1 MLLIK
6 FFIVTFFCVHAV
18 SANFQDEARLFEPA
32 VAYEIPAVK
41 HWNNY
46 FRLGVTVYPC
56 SDGLHIKSV
65 DPNGP
70 ASRLVPI
77 ANPTERATLELGD
90 HITHVD
96 GVPVRSVDELIFR
109 LGQNDG
115 EVVITVIDKNTNRSF
130 DYQAQAKTDMDGAP
144 EPPKPELRK
153 VKALLVGL
161 TDDTKLGVSIQK
173 NMEELKEALTKGI
186 PSEELELHIV
196 EGSDCN
202 AREILKQI
210 DAINVS
216 NDDSLFVYYLGHG
229 AYDPRY
235 AKGDPS
241 GGHYMQIPT
250 GDILRRTITNRMLA
264 KRCRLTVF
272 VSDTCNVK
280 YETNNLIVAENRLSV
295 RVFEDFL
302 PLQKLFHF
310 HSGFLDV
317 NGSSKDEF
325 GWFHPGYG
333 GFFSHSFLSI
343 FPTSSS
349 WEDLLKQS
357 TDQTVDLYQRRR
369 EVVLADPNP
378 NSNTV
383 KYMRAQSSQTP
394 TSFQNTIRQLQIL
407 KTGKKYE
414 VEQLH
419 SVFLEVPPR

>member
-1 MLLIK
+1 
-6 FFIVTFFCVHAV
+6 
-18 SANFQDEARLFEPA
+18 
-32 VAYEIPAVK
+32 
-41 HWNNY
+41 
-46 FRLGVTVYPC
+46 
-56 SDGLHIKSV
+56 
-65 DPNGP
+65 
-70 ASRLVPI
+70 
-77 ANPTERATLELGD
+77 
-90 HITHVD
+90 
-96 GVPVRSVDELIFR
+96 
-109 LGQNDG
+109 
-115 EVVITVIDKNTNRSF
+115 
-130 DYQAQAKTDMDGAP
+130 
-144 EPPKPELRK
+144 LRK
-153 VKALLVGL
+153 VNALLVGL
-161 TDDTKLGVSIQK
+161 TDDKKLGVSIQK
-173 NMEELKEALTKGI
+173 NMEELKKALTKGI

-216 NDDSLFVYYLGHG
+216 NDDSFFVYYLGHG

-241 GGHYMQIPT
+241 GGHYMQIPS

-280 YETNNLIVAENRLSV
+280 YETNNLFVAEASTSV

-317 NGSSKDEF
+317 SGSSKDEF
-325 GWFHPGYG
+325 GWFHPDHG
-333 GFFSHSFLSI
+333 GFFSHSFLST

-349 WEDLLKQS
+349 WQELLKQS

-369 EVVLADPNP
+369 KVVLADPNP

-394 TSFQNTIRQLQIL
+394 TSFQNTIRQLQIP
-407 KTGKKYE
+407 KTGKEYE
-414 VEQLH
+414 VEELH
-419 SVFLEVPPR
+419 SVFVELPPR

>member
-1 MLLIK
+1 M
-6 FFIVTFFCVHAV
+6 
-18 SANFQDEARLFEPA
+18 
-32 VAYEIPAVK
+32 
-41 HWNNY
+41 
-46 FRLGVTVYPC
+46 
-56 SDGLHIKSV
+56 
-65 DPNGP
+65 
-70 ASRLVPI
+70 
-77 ANPTERATLELGD
+77 
-90 HITHVD
+90 
-96 GVPVRSVDELIFR
+96 
-109 LGQNDG
+109 
-115 EVVITVIDKNTNRSF
+115 
-130 DYQAQAKTDMDGAP
+130 
-144 EPPKPELRK
+144 
-153 VKALLVGL
+153 
-161 TDDTKLGVSIQK
+161 
-173 NMEELKEALTKGI
+173 
-186 PSEELELHIV
+186 
-196 EGSDCN
+196 
-202 AREILKQI
+202 
-210 DAINVS
+210 S